1 MRSMARALAV
11 LALAAPFLLAQ
22 PVAAPAQNRLPPP
35 GAPAAGFADLAE
47 RLLPAVVNIST
58 TQTVRNDRPAPGQR
72 RPDSPQAPPGS
83 PFEEFF
89 REFFERGGRG
99 GQDPSPRRAS
109 SLGSGFVI
117 DPSGIVVTNS
127 HVVGEAEEI
136 KVILQDN
143 TELAAR
149 LLGRDTKTDL
159 AVLKVET
166 PRPLPSVS
174 FGNSDAVR
182 IGDWVVA
189 IGNPFGLGG
198 TVTAGIVSARAR
210 DIQAGPYDDFLQ
222 TDAAINRGNSGGPL
236 FNMAGEVVGINT
248 AIYSPSG
255 GSIGIGFAIPS
266 SLARPIVEQLRDFGR
281 TRRGWLGVNIQAV
294 TDEIAESVSM
304 QKARGAMVARV
315 TEKGPAEKA
324 GIVAG
329 DIVVRFD
336 GKEVGEMRRLPR
348 LVAETPVGKTVKVE
362 VWRKGQAV
370 LLDVLLGELEENE
383 AQASAGQQRGR
394 QQPAQ
399 PSGPLPVEALGM
411 QLSALTPELREKHQ
425 VPARAKGVLV
435 VRVDDGSIAAERGLR
450 VGDVIVEVAQQ
461 EVTQPQ
467 QVVAKVQEARAAKRR
482 SVLIMVERAG
492 EQRFVGLPVEPRG

>member
-72 RPDSPQAPPGS
+72 RPDAPQAPPGS

-174 FGNSDAVR
+174 FGNSDSVR
-182 IGDWVVA
+182 IGRASCRERVY
-189 IGNPFGLGG
+189 GL
-198 TVTAGIVSARAR
+198 V
-210 DIQAGPYDDFLQ
+210 
-222 TDAAINRGNSGGPL
+222 
-236 FNMAGEVVGINT
+236 
-248 AIYSPSG
+248 
-255 GSIGIGFAIPS
+255 
-266 SLARPIVEQLRDFGR
+266 
-281 TRRGWLGVNIQAV
+281 
-294 TDEIAESVSM
+294 
-304 QKARGAMVARV
+304 
-315 TEKGPAEKA
+315 
-324 GIVAG
+324 
-329 DIVVRFD
+329 
-336 GKEVGEMRRLPR
+336 
-348 LVAETPVGKTVKVE
+348 
-362 VWRKGQAV
+362 
-370 LLDVLLGELEENE
+370 
-383 AQASAGQQRGR
+383 
-394 QQPAQ
+394 
-399 PSGPLPVEALGM
+399 
-411 QLSALTPELREKHQ
+411 
-425 VPARAKGVLV
+425 
-435 VRVDDGSIAAERGLR
+435 
-450 VGDVIVEVAQQ
+450 
-461 EVTQPQ
+461 
-467 QVVAKVQEARAAKRR
+467 
-482 SVLIMVERAG
+482 
-492 EQRFVGLPVEPRG
+492 